1 MFFFPSFR
9 NCKINPFSELK
20 KKHVLIKVKFFKKA
34 QKCFFMSENLNLFF
48 SEGIFNEIY
57 QLLRS
62 EKVQGKT
69 GNLKLLLL

>member
-1 MFFFPSFR
+1 
-9 NCKINPFSELK
+9 
-20 KKHVLIKVKFFKKA
+20 
-34 QKCFFMSENLNLFF
+34 MSENLNLFF

-62 EKVQGKT
+62 EKVQEKT